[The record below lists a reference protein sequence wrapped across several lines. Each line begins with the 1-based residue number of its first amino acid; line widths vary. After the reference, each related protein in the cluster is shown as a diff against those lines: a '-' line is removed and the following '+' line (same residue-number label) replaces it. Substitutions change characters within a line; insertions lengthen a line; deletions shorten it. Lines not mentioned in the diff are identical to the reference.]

1 MGMPHSMNEPV
12 ELIRGGLELAPR
24 VEPLWNALFDHHLG
38 VGAAGIATIP
48 RDETWARRLEH
59 YRRLFAEHP
68 MAEFLLARLDGEF
81 VGYAM
86 SYSEGEGERGT
97 MMLETLSLLAEAR
110 GRGIGTL
117 LMDTVDRSAAEL
129 GLRRSAVEVLGGNTR
144 ARDLYLSRGYLPD
157 TESWLRS
164 EPPSGAESALSETRR
179 DAAFPGLRTLAE
191 GVGVEWSVI
200 PGPDD
205 TWVSAR
211 EMAALACDD
220 ATSPADVERLVEATA
235 EAGFWTVFVEI
246 PAAPLAPALRDRLEN
261 AGFRLSTERLTRS
274 DAPD

>member
-1 MGMPHSMNEPV
+1 MSDPV
-12 ELIRGGLELAPR
+12 ELIRGGFELAPR

-38 VGAAGIATIP
+38 IGAAGIATIP

-59 YRRLFAEHP
+59 YRRLFSAHP
-68 MAEFLLARLDGEF
+68 TAEFLLARLDGEF

-117 LMDTVDRSAAEL
+117 LMDTVDRTAAEL

-164 EPPSGAESALSETRR
+164 EPPSGAEGAAPKPGR
-179 DAAFPGLRTLAE
+179 DAALPGLGTLAE
-191 GVGVEWSVI
+191 EIGVEWSVI

-211 EMAALACDD
+211 EMVALACDD
-220 ATSPADVERLVEATA
+220 TATPADVERLVGAIF

-246 PAAPLAPALRDRLEN
+246 PAAPIAPGLRARLEG

-274 DAPD
+274 DVPA